1 LEEGGSCGNEVLKS
15 MSQRKIWDNPLHN
28 VLERQSI
35 RIGFDGWKRGMMRSS
50 TSFDSVAN
58 NSFQKFVFEFCLYL
72 SFIVL
77 FFKSEYPDFGNF
89 EEL

>member
-1 LEEGGSCGNEVLKS
+1 MVEKGEWWEVLQVS
-15 MSQRKIWDNPLHN
+15 R
-28 VLERQSI
+28 
-35 RIGFDGWKRGMMRSS
+35 
-50 TSFDSVAN
+50 VAN

-89 EEL
+89 EKL